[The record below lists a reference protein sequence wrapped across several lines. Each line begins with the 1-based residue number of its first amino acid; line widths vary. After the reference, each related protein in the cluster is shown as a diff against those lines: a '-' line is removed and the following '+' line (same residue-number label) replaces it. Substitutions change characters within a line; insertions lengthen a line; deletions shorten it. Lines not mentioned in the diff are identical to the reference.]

1 MLYYHFIKA
10 RKRPGTSFRS
20 PAVLAQCPG
29 ANFKLPMHSSNCI
42 KKFKSNFCNYILKLR
57 LVVFLLSG
65 FSDLKYSWQRAYWL
79 SAKNKFGKR
88 ISTFIGPLWVLY
100 RGIPFEVVIFIS
112 PCSFLRVPIY
122 WSNYLVIW
130 THQGHCRYFFPGA
143 GFRKLFIS
151 YRCRWKTY
159 VLFKMEKLLRNGSP
173 FVQSINLIA

>member
-1 MLYYHFIKA
+1 
-10 RKRPGTSFRS
+10 
-20 PAVLAQCPG
+20 
-29 ANFKLPMHSSNCI
+29 MHSSNCI

-88 ISTFIGPLWVLY
+88 ISTFIGPLSVLY
-100 RGIPFEVVIFIS
+100 RGIPFEEVIFIS
-112 PCSFLRVPIY
+112 PCPFLRVPIY

-130 THQGHCRYFFPGA
+130 THLGHCRYFFPGA
-143 GFRKLFIS
+143 GFPKLFIS
-151 YRCRWKTY
+151 YRCRWKTC
-159 VLFKMEKLLRNGSP
+159 VVFKMEKLLRNGSP